1 MITSQEREHT
11 ETVGLNVHKPLQG
24 VKTRAG
30 GSSPGKSN
38 GSQVKAITAGR
49 KWKVKACW
57 RAMRNEDANSC
68 EWLIEFSQDERGGVA
83 RDPRAED

>member
-24 VKTRAG
+24 AQTRAG

-38 GSQVKAITAGR
+38 GSQVKAITAGG
-49 KWKVKACW
+49 KWKVIVLW
-57 RAMRNEDANSC
+57 RAMRNEEANTFC
-68 EWLIEFSQDERGGVA
+68 VQLGA
-83 RDPRAED
+83 A